1 MSHWIITLRIMKIK
15 RENKSLI
22 TPKIGIILIKCLN
35 KISPSNT
42 TRNRNSQNLVNM
54 ISWCQMTRNKKILIE
69 IIEMTLLSKEGKMRE
84 INNNK
89 CLNRKLILMK
99 NIIDLNIKTNNLK
112 KEHWLMK
119 IKVKIISIDNKN
131 SNYRRLTDRVL
142 KFMNRVLM
150 NKILKCMKNHPTIY
164 QLNNLDNPAKLMS
177 NFNQIKLTSLNR
189 GNRNNCLKVRI

>member
-1 MSHWIITLRIMKIK
+1 
-15 RENKSLI
+15 
-22 TPKIGIILIKCLN
+22 
-35 KISPSNT
+35 
-42 TRNRNSQNLVNM
+42 
-54 ISWCQMTRNKKILIE
+54 
-69 IIEMTLLSKEGKMRE
+69 
-84 INNNK
+84 
-89 CLNRKLILMK
+89 
-99 NIIDLNIKTNNLK
+99 
-112 KEHWLMK
+112 MK